1 MQKKMNNQFLRKY
14 LKIDFT
20 GVVYYLGKYL
30 HFVVKDA
37 VFLIVQMQCNIEKMY
52 EYKDEMEE
60 SEIK

>member
-30 HFVVKDA
+30 HFVVKDV
-37 VFLIVQMQCNIEKMY
+37 VF
-52 EYKDEMEE
+52 
-60 SEIK
+60 